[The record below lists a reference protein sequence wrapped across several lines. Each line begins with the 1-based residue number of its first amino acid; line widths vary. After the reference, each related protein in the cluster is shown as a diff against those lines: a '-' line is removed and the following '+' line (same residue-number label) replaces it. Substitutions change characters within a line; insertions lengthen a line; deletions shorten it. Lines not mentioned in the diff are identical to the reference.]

1 VGLVEVQLVHL
12 ISFLGGS
19 VTILHKEVGKAEVVA
34 VDVIT
39 LGVGVGVAMFG
50 RDLWRNQLS
59 NWTRSWIAI
68 IPGQ

>member
-1 VGLVEVQLVHL
+1 MMLL
-12 ISFLGGS
+12 LGGS